1 MYKSSWF
8 NYQFASL
15 IVKVNFLAMPN
26 LLADQEVFP
35 EFIQQNATAEN
46 IARTALEL
54 LRDEK
59 KRIKIR
65 TQLAEVVRLLGTPGA
80 SQRAACIVVQLL
92 EST

>member
-1 MYKSSWF
+1 
-8 NYQFASL
+8 
-15 IVKVNFLAMPN
+15 MPN
-26 LLADQEVFP
+26 LLANQEVFP

-46 IARTALEL
+46 IARTTLEL

-65 TQLAEVVRLLGTPGA
+65 TQLAEIVRLLGTPGA
-80 SQRAACIVVQLL
+80 SQRAARIVVQLL